1 METTFTESA
10 LVNKL
15 HSDWKEADK
24 KLAYLVGSHFSNKK
38 LKKYLGLLN
47 VRWNQYLISYS
58 IFWMSTANGHW
69 HNNSRK
75 LFYSS
80 SPVFSSSQ
88 CNVPFQVCPSF
99 LKEVQEN
106 GLVKW
111 WILTKICYNGWL
123 IWKVMKIRAAIR
135 NNFWVWKY

>member
-88 CNVPFQVCPSF
+88 CKIVSEVCALSGMSIF
-99 LKEVQEN
+99 FKRSS
-106 GLVKW
+106 GKW
-111 WILTKICYNGWL
+111 SCQ
-123 IWKVMKIRAAIR
+123 MM
-135 NNFWVWKY
+135 NFYKDLL